1 MKFPKPRILLKNEYP
16 DLSVNQPELYRKMI
30 KEIVYPELGSI
41 KDRYLDETIAILKKR
56 AKQKVKAAKLNEIFI
71 NQELYFIPLL
81 IKNALNNNK
90 PEPIQSLIDT
100 GAANSLIQYD
110 VAKALGLKF
119 EPIKL
124 TLKTATGED
133 SDTVQ
138 GIVHQK
144 VFVKTT
150 KGKIIGTCVNL
161 IVTKKLNNLD
171 LILGADFLFM
181 NDKIKSIS
189 KNDIT
194 WKVEGESHK
203 IKIEDEESYHKA
215 SAKILSNKEYEFRL
229 ENCPDCTEKK
239 AKLSNV
245 SRLANTKWEST
256 INSMKTAQYISKI
269 NEKRIIINSDKES
282 TVGHTQG
289 HIKIFNSELDDPE
302 TLPNS
307 ESAFDDQLE
316 LDFKILDKKLSLADA
331 DYSECPPPI
340 LRKTKR
346 NIRRI

>member
-138 GIVHQK
+138 GSTPESFRK
-144 VFVKTT
+144 NN
-150 KGKIIGTCVNL
+150 KGKDNRYMREF
-161 IVTKKLNNLD
+161 D
-171 LILGADFLFM
+171 
-181 NDKIKSIS
+181 
-189 KNDIT
+189 
-194 WKVEGESHK
+194 
-203 IKIEDEESYHKA
+203 
-215 SAKILSNKEYEFRL
+215 SNK
-229 ENCPDCTEKK
+229 
-239 AKLSNV
+239 
-245 SRLANTKWEST
+245 
-256 INSMKTAQYISKI
+256 KT
-269 NEKRIIINSDKES
+269 
-282 TVGHTQG
+282 
-289 HIKIFNSELDDPE
+289 
-302 TLPNS
+302 
-307 ESAFDDQLE
+307 
-316 LDFKILDKKLSLADA
+316 
-331 DYSECPPPI
+331 
-340 LRKTKR
+340 
-346 NIRRI
+346 